1 MSDCFR
7 IFLCKDGEHSE
18 TALRKPRTKFFRDP
32 IHGFIEVRPHE
43 RAVIDSPIFQRLRR
57 IRQLSFCYLVYH
69 GAEHSRFGHS
79 LGVMHLVTTLYD
91 SVMMNTEELG
101 TDSARYDAEDE
112 KTLRM
117 AALLHD
123 IGHPPF
129 SHGLEREPA
138 FSNHED
144 SSKALI
150 EGPLS
155 ELILAGGLDPVE
167 VSNLVQGRSDP
178 KKPYLAKML
187 NSQLDADRMDYLT
200 RDSHYT
206 GVLYGVFD
214 LDRLVSSFAI
224 KNGELVVLEKGV
236 LAADQF
242 VISRFYMYEQVYLH
256 RVKRAFEGMAGLFVR
271 SLGSMGYP
279 SANELNGSD
288 GVSKFLE
295 CEDEWFLNL
304 LAKAEGSDPKGMIA
318 RQILCREPYS
328 QVLDT
333 EGIRSL
339 LAKKERR
346 TPQTDAG
353 LSGMRVLWTAISD
366 KLKDAN
372 VDPTEVL
379 FDSYRNLPLTLRPY
393 SRPLPY
399 ESAADEEISPIY
411 IYNSQTDTLDLLENR
426 SVAIKSLSESIPR
439 TARIYASRNKYNV
452 VKGIVDKHLE
462 AFKREI

>member
-1 MSDCFR
+1 M
-7 IFLCKDGEHSE
+7 
-18 TALRKPRTKFFRDP
+18 
-32 IHGFIEVRPHE
+32 
-43 RAVIDSPIFQRLRR
+43 
-57 IRQLSFCYLVYH
+57 
-69 GAEHSRFGHS
+69 
-79 LGVMHLVTTLYD
+79 LYE
-91 SVMMNTEELG
+91 SAMTNTEELG

-112 KTLRM
+112 KLLRM

-155 ELILAGGLDPVE
+155 ELIRSGGLDPVE

-224 KNGELVVLEKGV
+224 KGGELVVLEKGV

-256 RVKRAFEGMAGLFVR
+256 RVKRAFEGMAGSFVR
-271 SLGSMGYP
+271 SSGSLGYP
-279 SANELNGSD
+279 STNELNSGN
-288 GVSKFLE
+288 GVSQFLE
-295 CEDEWFLNL
+295 CEDQWFLNQL
-304 LAKAEGSDPKGMIA
+304 SEAKGSDPKGLIA
-318 RQILCREPYS
+318 RQILDREPYRH
-328 QVLDT
+328 VMDT

-339 LAKKERR
+339 LAKKEKRM
-346 TPQTDAG
+346 PQPDAG
-353 LSGMRVLWTAISD
+353 LSGMRVLWTALSD
-366 KLKDAN
+366 KLKAAG

-399 ESAADEEISPIY
+399 ESATEEEISPIY

-439 TARIYASRNKYNV
+439 TARIYASRNKYKT
-452 VKGIVDKHLE
+452 VKEIVDKNLE
-462 AFKREI
+462 SFKKEI

>member
-1 MSDCFR
+1 M
-7 IFLCKDGEHSE
+7 
-18 TALRKPRTKFFRDP
+18 
-32 IHGFIEVRPHE
+32 
-43 RAVIDSPIFQRLRR
+43 
-57 IRQLSFCYLVYH
+57 VYH

-79 LGVMHLVTTLYD
+79 LGVMHLVSMLYD
-91 SVMMNTEELG
+91 SAMTNTEELG
-101 TDSARYDAEDE
+101 TDSANYDVEDE
-112 KTLRM
+112 KLLRM

-123 IGHPPF
+123 VGHPPF

-155 ELILAGGLDPVE
+155 ELIQAGGLDPVE

-256 RVKRAFEGMAGLFVR
+256 RVKRAFEGMAGSFVR
-271 SLGSMGYP
+271 SSGSIDYP
-279 SANELNGSD
+279 SAAELSGGD

-295 CEDEWFLNL
+295 SEDQWFLGQL
-304 LAKAEGSDPKGMIA
+304 TKAIGPDPKGMIA
-318 RQILCREPYS
+318 RQILDREPYR
-328 QVLDT
+328 QVMGT

-339 LAKKERR
+339 LAKKEKR
-346 TPQTDAG
+346 TLQTDAG
-353 LSGMRVLWTAISD
+353 LSGMRVLWTALLD
-366 KLKDAN
+366 KLKDVN
-372 VDPTEVL
+372 VDPSEVL

-399 ESAADEEISPIY
+399 ESAAEEEISPIY
-411 IYNSQTDTLDLLENR
+411 IYDSQTDTLDLLENR

-439 TARIYASRNKYNV
+439 TARIYSSRSKYSI

-462 AFKREI
+462 AFKKEI